1 MIYSIY
7 TIKFVI
13 FIRKINISL
22 ETIDVFYFN
31 SFTIVIA
38 DYSIQN
44 IIEMVWFFHETFL
57 LANISWEIIL

>member
-7 TIKFVI
+7 TIKLVI

-22 ETIDVFYFN
+22 ETIDIFYFN

-44 IIEMVWFFHETFL
+44 IIEMVWFFHETL